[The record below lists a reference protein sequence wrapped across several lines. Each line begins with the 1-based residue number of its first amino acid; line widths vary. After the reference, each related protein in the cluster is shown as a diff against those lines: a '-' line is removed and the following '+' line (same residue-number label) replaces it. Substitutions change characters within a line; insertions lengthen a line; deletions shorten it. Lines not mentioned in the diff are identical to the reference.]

1 MSDTTDAIK
10 VIVAMDFSD
19 EIIAQLRE
27 ISPRLRI
34 ERHFPTVPESAWA
47 DAEVLYTMGTLPEPA
62 QAPRLR
68 WIQIHSAGL
77 DGIIDRPIIQA
88 EDVEVTSASGVHA
101 PQMAEYCVALML
113 AFNYRVNKMLELQG
127 RAEWPEQP
135 GNIFMPRLLRG
146 QTLGIVGYGSIGRE
160 LARLADGLGMQVVAN
175 KRNPMQ
181 PAASDEYMEAGTG
194 DPEGDIPARIY
205 PAEALAS
212 MVSIC
217 DYVVVTLPYTP
228 ATHHLIDGEIFAAMK
243 PSAVFINVGR
253 GGVVDERDLVS
264 ALAAGKIA
272 GAGLDVF
279 ETEPLPSSSP
289 LWSLDNVILSP
300 HVSGINQRLHAQ
312 TAALFA
318 ENLQRYVDNQPLLN
332 KLDRERG
339 Y

>member
-1 MSDTTDAIK
+1 MSDTNDAIK
-10 VIVAMDFSD
+10 VIVAMDYSD
-19 EIIAQLRE
+19 GIIAQLRD

-34 ERHFPTVPESAWA
+34 ERHFPNVPESAWA
-47 DAEVLYTMGTLPEPA
+47 DAEVLYTSNTLPEPS

-101 PQMAEYCVALML
+101 PQMAEYCLSMML
-113 AFNYRVNKMLELQG
+113 AFNYGINKMLEFQAK
-127 RAEWPEQP
+127 AEWPEKALD
-135 GNIFMPRLLRG
+135 IFKPRLLRG
-146 QTLGIVGYGSIGRE
+146 QSLGIVGYGSIGRE
-160 LARLADGLGMQVVAN
+160 LARLANGLGMQVVAT
-175 KRNPMQ
+175 KRDPMH
-181 PAASDEYMEAGTG
+181 PAAEGEYAEPGSG
-194 DPEGDIPARIY
+194 DPEGDIPTRIY

-212 MVSIC
+212 MVSMC

-228 ATHHLIDGEIFAAMK
+228 ATHHVIDASIFEAMK
-243 PSAVFINVGR
+243 PGAVFINVGR

-289 LWSLDNVILSP
+289 LWDMENVIISP
-300 HVSGINQRLHAQ
+300 HISGNSQRLHAQ